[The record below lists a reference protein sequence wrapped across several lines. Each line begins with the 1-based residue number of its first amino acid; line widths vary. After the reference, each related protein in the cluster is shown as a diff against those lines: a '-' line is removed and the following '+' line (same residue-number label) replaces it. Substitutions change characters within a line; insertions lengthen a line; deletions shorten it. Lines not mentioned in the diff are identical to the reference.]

1 MQKNGNGA
9 RKARCAR
16 FARDCAHFWCRIP
29 KPNAPISVL
38 KSQKQLF
45 YAGKHS
51 NSARAARCAC
61 FARHCARC
69 VHRIA
74 KSLFRI
80 VGTIV
85 PVAHT
90 DFRANRPLLATTF
103 WGQTAN
109 SCKPPTK
116 LHPFYCGPYGP
127 KLKLSFV
134 IKFVPLIFIFVIW
147 HRGVLVLWFY
157 FLKMSCGRK
166 KLDF

>member
-1 MQKNGNGA
+1 MVLAKLAA
-9 RKARCAR
+9 RASRAIV
-16 FARDCAHFWCRIP
+16 RDCAHFWCGIP

-61 FARHCARC
+61 FARDCARC
-69 VHRIA
+69 AHRIA

-90 DFRANRPLLATTF
+90 DFRANPPLLATTF
-103 WGQTAN
+103 
-109 SCKPPTK
+109 
-116 LHPFYCGPYGP
+116 
-127 KLKLSFV
+127 
-134 IKFVPLIFIFVIW
+134 
-147 HRGVLVLWFY
+147 
-157 FLKMSCGRK
+157 
-166 KLDF
+166 